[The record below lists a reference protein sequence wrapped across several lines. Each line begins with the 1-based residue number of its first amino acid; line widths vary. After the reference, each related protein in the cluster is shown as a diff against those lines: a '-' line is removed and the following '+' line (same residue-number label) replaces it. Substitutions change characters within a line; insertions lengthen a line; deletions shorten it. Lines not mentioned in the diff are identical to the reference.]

1 MCSYGEEHTEVS
13 INVAFISLQQVCYR
27 NENMEAIGEFVQVL
41 WLFFLLC
48 CCLILS
54 GYIP

>member
-27 NENMEAIGEFVQVL
+27 NENMKAIGEFVQVL